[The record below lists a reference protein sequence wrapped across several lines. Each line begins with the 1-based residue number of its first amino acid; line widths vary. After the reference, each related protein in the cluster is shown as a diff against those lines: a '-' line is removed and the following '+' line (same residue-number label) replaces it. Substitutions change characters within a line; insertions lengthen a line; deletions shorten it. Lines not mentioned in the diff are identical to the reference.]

1 MIRPPLYPGAPPPL
15 PAMQPQLPAMQTVQS
30 PGSSFWDADNV
41 RSHLRNLQEAVY
53 LAKALYVL
61 SSCLALYPPR
71 VLVLFILTW
80 SSGRRKELEEIN
92 LIRQSNENNASVRD
106 SFCDNPSEKNSSSS
120 ANDLPLQVP
129 HMLKESR
136 IGLDTQE
143 SLSLEAAR
151 SLVSSLRD
159 QLVPFRA
166 VTSETSSWEEKSLAA
181 RLAQKLQKAKR
192 NKRWKKKKRKRVAEL
207 LRKERESYNKADQDA
222 DEWRAREIAKDIAK
236 RKVEDMKAIAK
247 LKANEDRKRLESEL
261 ELVLV
266 VEKLQELRSIRIQ
279 KLKKQGMSSLL
290 FAAFSY
296 FTPFAQVNLQV
307 NMFHLRRALVLVEE
321 LILPKSA
328 ADTAAA
334 KDAIATAELSQKSIL
349 DTSCR
354 LSDNKGEESSD
365 KDLFNEI
372 ENERS
377 SSIDM
382 NLKADPQK
390 NEGQVSASGYDSIVN
405 LPYEFYHYYHGS
417 SNDMGTLIEVR
428 RMWDAYIRPGGSRIP
443 GHWVQPAPPANDV
456 WASYLVDPK

>member
-53 LAKALYVL
+53 LAKAL
-61 SSCLALYPPR
+61 
-71 VLVLFILTW
+71 
-80 SSGRRKELEEIN
+80 RKELEEIN

-290 FAAFSY
+290 
-296 FTPFAQVNLQV
+296 
-307 NMFHLRRALVLVEE
+307 
-321 LILPKSA
+321 
-328 ADTAAA
+328 
-334 KDAIATAELSQKSIL
+334 DAIATAELSQKSIL